1 MMMDDSNGMNADKLV
16 LISAGGTGGHMF
28 PAAALAKDLRSRG
41 FRVELVTDPRGKR
54 FTESFEDI
62 PITVIQA
69 GTLGSG
75 ILGKITGI
83 GSLALGIIQS
93 MRFLDKVK
101 PSVVIGF
108 GGYPSFP
115 AVYAAQ
121 RKKIPTII
129 HEQNAILGRA
139 NSALAPRADR
149 IALSMSHIHGLEEA
163 DVPRATVTGN
173 PIREEI
179 AALYSRPYPTVQP
192 DGPLRILIMG
202 GSLGAHVFS
211 DVVPKAFAKLSAA
224 HRTRLEVVQQCRPDD
239 LDTVRDV
246 YAAAGIK
253 AELHNFISDVPAQ
266 LAKCHLVIGRSGAS
280 TVAEVTTAGR
290 PAIFVPY
297 PHHEDQQQKIN
308 ADTVADA
315 GGAWVMTQ
323 NGFTEE
329 SVLARVETFLQN
341 PEVLFRAAENA
352 RSMGR
357 PDAARR
363 LGNLVTAIVSGW
375 DKNTG
380 RAAEPVIT
388 KDS

>member
-1 MMMDDSNGMNADKLV
+1 MANINTNILI

-28 PAAALAKDLRSRG
+28 PAAALAKDLISRG
-41 FRVELVTDPRGKR
+41 FRVELVTDPRGKK
-54 FTESFEDI
+54 FTETFGAI
-62 PITVIQA
+62 PIHVIQA

-75 ILGKITGI
+75 FLGKVG
-83 GSLALGIIQS
+83 GVSGLAMGIIQAL
-93 MRFLDKVK
+93 RLLDKLK
-101 PSVVIGF
+101 PAVVVGF

-115 AVYAAQ
+115 AMYAAQ

-192 DGPLRILIMG
+192 DGAMRILIMG

-211 DVVPKAFAKLSAA
+211 DIVPGAFARLSPA
-224 HRTRLEVVQQCRPDD
+224 HRARLEIVQQCRADD
-239 LDTVRDV
+239 IENVRSA
-246 YAAAGIK
+246 YSKSGIK
-253 AELHNFISDVPAQ
+253 AELFTFINNVPDQ
-266 LAKCHLVIGRSGAS
+266 LASAHLVIARSGAS
-280 TVAEVTTAGR
+280 TVAEITTSGR

-308 ADTVADA
+308 ADVVADA

-329 SVLARVETFLQN
+329 SLLARVEPFLQN
-341 PEVLFRAAENA
+341 PETLFRAAENA

-363 LGNLVTAIVSGW
+363 LGNLVTAIASGW
-375 DKNTG
+375 DRSMGKT
-380 RAAEPVIT
+380 AEPIIT
-388 KDS
+388 KEG